1 MTYVVNTAWKHSNP
15 IDWDWMQKAM
25 DEAMS
30 KADPNCSVQWFEID
44 EMTHGSFAT
53 FPSKEAFQNMR
64 TTREN
69 QRKEAY
75 DRGIKMIYEVYG
87 YVKAE
92 GSS

>member
-1 MTYVVNTAWKHSNP
+1 MKFVINTVWQHSNP
-15 IDWDWMQKAM
+15 IDWEKMQKMM
-25 DEAMS
+25 DEALS
-30 KADPNCSVQWFEID
+30 KADSICSVQWFEID

-64 TTREN
+64 ATREN
-69 QRKEAY
+69 QRKEAN

>member
-1 MTYVVNTAWKHSNP
+1 MTYLVNTAWKHSNP

-53 FPSKEAFQNMR
+53 FPSKEAFQNMHA
-64 TTREN
+64 TREN
-69 QRKEAY
+69 QRKEAN